1 MSEATS
7 NLNISRAFGLGEDE
21 LTLFL
26 ENNAIFSSIVA
37 RILGAKMGREV
48 DAFAGKSTLQSPSI
62 FSGVMNDFFRVIG
75 AIFVFGLAFF
85 YTFLCIFMP
94 IGVWYLV
101 INL

>member
-1 MSEATS
+1 
-7 NLNISRAFGLGEDE
+7 
-21 LTLFL
+21 
-26 ENNAIFSSIVA
+26 
-37 RILGAKMGREV
+37 
-48 DAFAGKSTLQSPSI
+48 
-62 FSGVMNDFFRVIG
+62 MNDFFRVIG